1 MISLFKKNSKEETL
15 NIKLFKEN
23 SKEEFEELKI
33 VKRFYNYKCRVCGY
47 IISQQISYYQDL
59 IHMSKFTRWFKI
71 HHCPN
76 LENELDHS
84 IFELQSVTVDPIKNY
99 DQIIYLKEENKE

>member
-15 NIKLFKEN
+15 NIKLFKN
-23 SKEEFEELKI
+23 NCRDEFERNKI
-33 VKRFYNYKCRVCGY
+33 VKRFYNYKCKVCGY
-47 IISQQISYYQDL
+47 IISKQVSYYQDL
-59 IHMSKFTRWFKI
+59 IPMSKSTTWFKI
-71 HHCPN
+71 HRCPN

-84 IFELQSVTVDPIKNY
+84 IFELLSVTVDPIKNY